1 MSFLPTG
8 SAPWIL
14 GFLAIIALCFVLLY
28 LAISTIFGL
37 LFAASLDAMFWMLG
51 DSSWTPLAGDG
62 MLLRWFFYAGFV
74 ILILYIVARA
84 VVIPPGRDRY

>member
-28 LAISTIFGL
+28 LAISTIFGV

-62 MLLRWFFYAGFV
+62 MLRWFFYAGFV